1 MGARHKNMLSVGG
14 ASQGGRRASHK
25 GFSELMGLAKGIQE
39 NKNYDSEEEK
49 QLHEVNYEIKKLI
62 KEMESRKHE
71 VPTQ

>member
-1 MGARHKNMLSVGG
+1 
-14 ASQGGRRASHK
+14 
-25 GFSELMGLAKGIQE
+25 MGLAKVIQE
-39 NKNYDSEEEK
+39 NKNYYSEEEK